1 MKQVSAKV
9 IAMVGSSGFDSG
21 YGHLRRLVSLSSVLE
36 YTNILCLHGNF
47 EETNE
52 FYNAIE
58 SSSELNKCKCNKQ
71 PDMVIFDSYST
82 KVLSSLEFKNS
93 PKLIQLV
100 DELSPKLWADAYIK
114 ASPTRDWKPL
124 NELAPIKEFK
134 NCPILRREFFSNKM
148 HPVHRKDKINSILVL
163 TGSSNLSKKT
173 LQYLSEISTSYLTG
187 FTFVVA
193 TNDDKLSEFSKSL
206 GFVIVPYLNDFCTL
220 VNDYRLVVSAGGV
233 TAWELLKLNS
243 NCVILSLADNQNLQ
257 LEYLKKHYD
266 ILGLIF
272 DPNNSSLKTEL
283 RDAILKSLNP
293 PEVIN
298 VRQRPTIH
306 DGAVEAVAWLK
317 KLNFV

>member
-1 MKQVSAKV
+1 MRRMPSKV

-21 YGHLRRLVSLSSVLE
+21 YGHLRRLVSLSSALE

-58 SSSELNKCKCNKQ
+58 SCSELNKCKCNKQ
-71 PDMVIFDSYST
+71 PDTVIFDSYST

-134 NCPILRREFFSNKM
+134 NNPILRKEFFSSQM
-148 HPVHRKDKINSILVL
+148 HPTHRKDKINSILVL
-163 TGSSNLSKKT
+163 PGSSNLSKKI
-173 LQYLSEISTSYLTG
+173 LQFLSEISTSYLPG

-220 VNDYRLVVSAGGV
+220 VNNYRLVVSAGGV

-257 LEYLKKHYD
+257 LEYLKKHYG

-272 DPNNSSLKTEL
+272 DLTNSSLKTEL

-306 DGAVEAVAWLK
+306 DGAVGAVNWLK
-317 KLNFV
+317 KLNFI

>member
-1 MKQVSAKV
+1 MKQVPSKV

-36 YTNILCLHGNF
+36 NTNILCLHGNF

-71 PDMVIFDSYST
+71 PDTVIFDSYST
-82 KVLSSLEFKNS
+82 KVLSSLDFKNS

-100 DELSPKLWADAYIK
+100 DELSPKLWADAYIQ

-124 NELAPIKEFK
+124 NELAPIKKFK
-134 NCPILRREFFSNKM
+134 NNPILRREFFSNRM
-148 HPVHRKDKINSILVL
+148 HSVHRKDKINSILVL
-163 TGSSNLSKKT
+163 TGSSNLSKKI
-173 LQYLSEISTSYLTG
+173 LQYLSEISTSHLTG

-243 NCVILSLADNQNLQ
+243 NCVILSLAGNQNLQ

-272 DPNNSSLKTEL
+272 DLNNSSLKTEL

-293 PEVIN
+293 PKVIN

-306 DGAVEAVAWLK
+306 DGAVGAVDWLK
-317 KLNFV
+317 KLNLI

>member
-1 MKQVSAKV
+1 MRQVPSKV

-36 YTNILCLHGNF
+36 HTNILCLHGNF

-71 PDMVIFDSYST
+71 PDTVIFDSYST

-100 DELSPKLWADAYIK
+100 DELSPKLWADAYIQ

-134 NCPILRREFFSNKM
+134 NSPILRREFFSNKM

-233 TAWELLKLNS
+233 TAWELLKLDS
-243 NCVILSLADNQNLQ
+243 NCIILSLADNQNFQ
-257 LEYLKKHYD
+257 LEYLKIHY
-266 ILGLIF
+266 LCLLYF
-272 DPNNSSLKTEL
+272 YNQL
-283 RDAILKSLNP
+283 
-293 PEVIN
+293 
-298 VRQRPTIH
+298 
-306 DGAVEAVAWLK
+306 
-317 KLNFV
+317 

>member
-1 MKQVSAKV
+1 MRQVPSKV
-9 IAMVGSSGFDSG
+9 VAMVGSSGFDSG

-71 PDMVIFDSYST
+71 PDTVIFDSYST
-82 KVLSSLEFKNS
+82 KVLSSLQFKNS

-193 TNDDKLSEFSKSL
+193 TNDDKLGEFSKSL

-257 LEYLKKHYD
+257 LEYLKIHYE

-283 RDAILKSLNP
+283 RDVILKSLNP
-293 PEVIN
+293 PEVTN
-298 VRQRPTIH
+298 VRQRPTIY
-306 DGAVEAVAWLK
+306 DGAVEAVDWLK

>member
-1 MKQVSAKV
+1 MRHVPSKI
-9 IAMVGSSGFDSG
+9 IALVGSSGFDSG
-21 YGHLRRLVSLSSVLE
+21 YGHLRRLVSLSSVLA

-47 EETNE
+47 EETSE

-58 SSSELNKCKCNKQ
+58 SSSELNRCKCNKQ
-71 PDMVIFDSYST
+71 PDTVIFDSYST

-124 NELAPIKEFK
+124 NELAPIKEFE
-134 NCPILRREFFSNKM
+134 NNPILRREFFSNKM
-148 HPVHRKDKINSILVL
+148 HPVHRKNKINSILVL
-163 TGSSNLSKKT
+163 TGSSNLSKKI
-173 LQYLSEISTSYLTG
+173 LQCLSEISTSYLWG

-266 ILGLIF
+266 IVGLIF
-272 DPNNSSLKTEL
+272 DLNNSSFKTEL
-283 RDAILKSLNP
+283 RDAILNSLNP
-293 PEVIN
+293 PEGIN
-298 VRQRPTIH
+298 IRQRPTIY
-306 DGAVEAVAWLK
+306 DGAVGAVEWLK

>member
-1 MKQVSAKV
+1 MRQVPSKV

-82 KVLSSLEFKNS
+82 KVLSSLEFKSS

-134 NCPILRREFFSNKM
+134 NSPLDHAN
-148 HPVHRKDKINSILVL
+148 
-163 TGSSNLSKKT
+163 
-173 LQYLSEISTSYLTG
+173 EI
-187 FTFVVA
+187 A
-193 TNDDKLSEFSKSL
+193 QL
-206 GFVIVPYLNDFCTL
+206 GFPMLHLVGDADEVVPMAKGS
-220 VNDYRLVVSAGGV
+220 VVVFPSCFLYPHRVDPITSGIRY
-233 TAWELLKLNS
+233 S
-243 NCVILSLADNQNLQ
+243 CVSW
-257 LEYLKKHYD
+257 
-266 ILGLIF
+266 
-272 DPNNSSLKTEL
+272 S
-283 RDAILKSLNP
+283 
-293 PEVIN
+293 
-298 VRQRPTIH
+298 
-306 DGAVEAVAWLK
+306 W
-317 KLNFV
+317 

>member
-71 PDMVIFDSYST
+71 PNTVIFDSYST

-134 NCPILRREFFSNKM
+134 NSPILRREFFSNKM